1 MKIESF
7 DDLAKE
13 VLCDKTARI
22 AASLNRLKRKI
33 GEQFDQRR
41 QDLNMSLGDVA
52 KETGIGPMAIFR
64 CFKGDSGL
72 PLSSLVE
79 VADALRMQM
88 RISLVPSENSSE
100 WSVDW
105 TYKIP
110 EEK

>member
-7 DDLAKE
+7 YDLAKE
-13 VLCDKTARI
+13 VLCDKTARR

-41 QDLNMSLGDVA
+41 RDINMSVEEVA
-52 KETGIGPMAIFR
+52 QETGISKMSIFR
-64 CFKGDSGL
+64 LFQGDVDL
-72 PLSSLVE
+72 PLSSLVA
-79 VADALRMQM
+79 VADTLRMQI

-110 EEK
+110 EKE